1 MYQVNYIHRGHHYT
15 SGQLFDQYGNNGST
29 SSGKLDAY
37 HLLMRVVIATL
48 TLSLLASTYACSQQP
63 NILLILADDLG
74 YGDVGCYND
83 NCRVATPNVDKL
95 AEQGMRFTDAH
106 SPSTVCTPT
115 RYSILTGRMA
125 FRLNYRGV
133 FTGAGGPCLIEEQ
146 RLTLPGMLREQGYKT
161 AMCGKWHIGL
171 TFFDKDGAKI
181 HKNGLPAVQKIDYS
195 RPIPDGPIHRG
206 FDHFFGTA
214 CCPTTDWLYAYI
226 DGDRIPNPPLIQ
238 LDKSSLPKHAWANDC
253 RRGMIAEDFDL
264 EEVDMVFLDKSLEF
278 LDEHHRQTP
287 TQPFFLFHSL
297 QAVHLPS
304 FASKRFQGT
313 SGAGPHGDFL
323 VSFDHVVGE
332 LLRKLDELGIAE
344 NTLVILTSDNGP
356 EVSSVINMRRQHQHD
371 GARPW
376 RGMKRDN
383 WEGGHR
389 IPLIARWPNKI
400 EANSTTDQTA
410 CLTDIMATCAAIT
423 SAELPANAAEDSF
436 NMLPVLQSK
445 QQQPVREFTLHQTIS
460 LALAIRQGDWKYLD
474 HKGSGGNNYKRS
486 KALAPFALPEDLP
499 NAKGQLYNLR
509 TDPGETTNLSRQHPD
524 VVAEL
529 QAKLATTKS
538 SGRSAPLPQQALPTA
553 RFDWP
558 TPGRVIITD
567 TTTMKGRTATSRY
580 MLRIL
585 RHEDG
590 QSFRIRHEDYEF
602 LEVEGQDA
610 TSERMQKM
618 LGSATAMASA
628 IPDYRITGKGEYA
641 ETLDVDEMLDRIM
654 PILSKQLG
662 ESPEQAKQISQQF
675 QQPEF
680 REMMQNTLS
689 KYWNSWVGAWT
700 GWQTPASQS
709 TEEKSIIK
717 AFGLSLP
724 AKLTTSHHGAVSEMP
739 GYVRLSLNTAA
750 DGPKTRDAIQKLFR
764 ETPAAADEKAN
775 PPQIAEARFIRH
787 LEVITQLESLRPA
800 WAKLEIVS
808 RVRIQGEE
816 RAREQVERHEYTF
829 DWQK

>member
-1 MYQVNYIHRGHHYT
+1 
-15 SGQLFDQYGNNGST
+15 
-29 SSGKLDAY
+29 
-37 HLLMRVVIATL
+37 MRAVIVTL
-48 TLSLLASTYACSQQP
+48 GLSLLASANAHGQQP

-83 NCRVATPNVDKL
+83 NSRIATPNVDKL
-95 AEQGMRFTDAH
+95 AAQGMRFTDAH

-146 RLTLPGMLREQGYKT
+146 RLTLPGMLRQQGYKT
-161 AMCGKWHIGL
+161 AMFGKWHIGL

-181 HKNGLPAVQKIDYS
+181 HKNGLPAVQKIDYA
-195 RPIPDGPIHRG
+195 RQIPDGPIHRG
-206 FDHFFGTA
+206 FDKFFGTA

-226 DGDRIPNPPLIQ
+226 DGDRIPNPPLKQ

-253 RRGMIAEDFDL
+253 RRGMIADDFDL
-264 EEVDMVFLDKSLEF
+264 EEVDMVFLDKSLQF
-278 LDEHHRQTP
+278 LDDHHRQKSK
-287 TQPFFLFHSL
+287 QPFFLFHSL

-332 LLRKLDELGIAE
+332 LMKKLDELGIAE

-389 IPLIARWPNKI
+389 VPLIARWPNKI

-423 SAELPANAAEDSF
+423 SAELPADAAEDSF

-445 QQQPVREFTLHQTIS
+445 QRQPVREFTLHQTIS

-474 HKGSGGNNYKRS
+474 HKGSGGNNYTRS
-486 KALAPFALPEDLP
+486 KALAPFALPDAVP
-499 NAKGQLYNLR
+499 DAKGQLYNLR
-509 TDPGETTNLSRQHPD
+509 TDPGETTNLSRQHPE

-538 SGRSAPLPQQALPTA
+538 SGRSAPLPRPIVPTA

-558 TPGRVIITD
+558 TPGRVVITD

-580 MLRIL
+580 TMRIL

-590 QSFRIRHEDYEF
+590 QSLRIRHEDYEF
-602 LEVEGQDA
+602 LQVEGQDA
-610 TSERMQKM
+610 TGERMQEM

-628 IPDYRITGKGEYA
+628 IPDYRITDKGKYV
-641 ETLDVDEMLDRIM
+641 ETLDLDEMLERVM
-654 PILSKQLG
+654 PILSRQLG
-662 ESPEQAKQISQQF
+662 ESPQQANQIRAQF

-680 REMMQNTLS
+680 REMMQGTLS

-700 GWQTPASQS
+700 GWQTPAAQTSEGQS
-709 TEEKSIIK
+709 TIK
-717 AFGLSLP
+717 ALGLSLP
-724 AKLTTSHHGAVSEMP
+724 AKLTATHHGAAPEYP
-739 GYVRLSLNTAA
+739 DHVRLSLHTTA
-750 DGPKTRDAIQKLFR
+750 DGPTTRDVIQKLIR
-764 ETPAAADEKAN
+764 ESNAAAN
-775 PPQIAEARFIRH
+775 PNAKPLRVAEARFIRH
-787 LEVITQLESLRPA
+787 LEVITQLQSLQPA
-800 WAKLEIVS
+800 WAKFEIVS
-808 RVRIQGEE
+808 QVRIQGEDQ
-816 RAREQVERHEYTF
+816 AREQVERHEYTF
-829 DWQK
+829 DWQE